1 MKISAIPPVPMK
13 SYQSWAS
20 HVDWTLLAL
29 IATLISFGLVAVAS
43 SSVSYA
49 ENLYGDSWFFVKR
62 YLLFLSMGTF
72 VALTVAS
79 IPVRMWE
86 RYGSMLLIVALALLL
101 VVLIPGIGKRV
112 NGSQRW
118 LQLGVMTL
126 QASEVAK
133 FCMIVFFASFLA
145 RRREEIIANWQGL
158 VKPLMV
164 LAVVVLLLLLEPD
177 FGSSVVLA
185 GTVMAMLF
193 MAGVHLAKFAVL
205 LVFGLGAL
213 SLMAILSPY
222 RMQRLI
228 TFLDPWK
235 DQFDS
240 GYQLTQSLIAFGRG
254 EWFGLGL
261 GNSVQKLFYL
271 PEAHTD
277 FIVAI
282 IAEET
287 GLIGV
292 TVLLAVFAVLV
303 ARIFAISQT
312 ALRQNA
318 LFSGLAAFAVAVMF
332 AGQAFINVGVASGLL
347 PTKGL
352 TMPFISY
359 GGSSL
364 LACCALMGLIMRL
377 DWELKIAGVEATNRA
392 KEKKVV
398 KRKARA
404 IKPSKQSDVAIPSD
418 LSEVAA

>member
-1 MKISAIPPVPMK
+1 
-13 SYQSWAS
+13 
-20 HVDWTLLAL
+20 
-29 IATLISFGLVAVAS
+29 
-43 SSVSYA
+43 
-49 ENLYGDSWFFVKR
+49 
-62 YLLFLSMGTF
+62 
-72 VALTVAS
+72 
-79 IPVRMWE
+79 
-86 RYGSMLLIVALALLL
+86 
-101 VVLIPGIGKRV
+101 
-112 NGSQRW
+112 
-118 LQLGVMTL
+118 
-126 QASEVAK
+126 
-133 FCMIVFFASFLA
+133 
-145 RRREEIIANWQGL
+145 
-158 VKPLMV
+158 
-164 LAVVVLLLLLEPD
+164 
-177 FGSSVVLA
+177 
-185 GTVMAMLF
+185 
-193 MAGVHLAKFAVL
+193 
-205 LVFGLGAL
+205 
-213 SLMAILSPY
+213 
-222 RMQRLI
+222 
-228 TFLDPWK
+228 
-235 DQFDS
+235 
-240 GYQLTQSLIAFGRG
+240 G

-364 LACCALMGLIMRL
+364 LACCALMGLVMRL